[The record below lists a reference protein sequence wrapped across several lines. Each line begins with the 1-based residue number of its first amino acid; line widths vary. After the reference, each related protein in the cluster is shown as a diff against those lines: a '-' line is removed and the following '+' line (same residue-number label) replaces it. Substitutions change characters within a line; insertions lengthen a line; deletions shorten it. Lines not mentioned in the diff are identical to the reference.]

1 MAPSGAVA
9 IALPGFGI
17 AMRSAAGEPFAYVC
31 DALLGVT
38 PSEGAPALSFAANG
52 SLLVGSVSGL
62 RSVDTRG
69 CPRADFG
76 GELQQQP
83 LARLSVHPA
92 QPNLVYA
99 VTEATLPRVWRSR
112 DGGETWKQGAAL
124 TALDPVTALVLD
136 PSEADT
142 VYVSQATPGNGSLL
156 HVSTDGGASF
166 STVTQKPGLALLD
179 VEPAGDAG
187 DAGVARWWAV
197 GRSASAMTNQGFSL
211 FGAASPT
218 GPWQAVS
225 DVRFFGGFA
234 RDPGGAL
241 WIGDEAGG
249 VFRSTDGGGSFTN
262 VSSATAVSCLHFGQG
277 ALWGCTPG
285 IAEQTTLVTW
295 SDERQAF
302 DGVTRLADVTRMVD
316 CGPELDVATK
326 CAAAW
331 VEWQRDIL
339 MLPQT
344 PTNPDGGTGGAPPI
358 LPEPDADVPEASPV
372 PPDPSTSVG
381 ASESSGSGCAI
392 AARNGAAI
400 TGRCFPGTS
409 QGAFVVGVFWL
420 AASARRF
427 RRSARC
433 AAS

>member
-1 MAPSGAVA
+1 M
-9 IALPGFGI
+9 
-17 AMRSAAGEPFAYVC
+17 
-31 DALLGVT
+31 
-38 PSEGAPALSFAANG
+38 
-52 SLLVGSVSGL
+52 
-62 RSVDTRG
+62 
-69 CPRADFG
+69 
-76 GELQQQP
+76 
-83 LARLSVHPA
+83 
-92 QPNLVYA
+92 
-99 VTEATLPRVWRSR
+99 
-112 DGGETWKQGAAL
+112 
-124 TALDPVTALVLD
+124 
-136 PSEADT
+136 
-142 VYVSQATPGNGSLL
+142 
-156 HVSTDGGASF
+156 
-166 STVTQKPGLALLD
+166 
-179 VEPAGDAG
+179 
-187 DAGVARWWAV
+187 
-197 GRSASAMTNQGFSL
+197 
-211 FGAASPT
+211 
-218 GPWQAVS
+218 
-225 DVRFFGGFA
+225 RFFGGFA

-326 CAAAW
+326 CAAAGSNGSATSSCC
-331 VEWQRDIL
+331 RR
-339 MLPQT
+339 LPRI
-344 PTNPDGGTGGAPPI
+344 PMAVWEGGTGGAPPI
-358 LPEPDADVPEASPV
+358 LPEPDADVPEAARCRR
-372 PPDPSTSVG
+372 DASTSVG
-381 ASESSGSGCAI
+381 ASESSASGCAI